1 MNLKPILLA
10 TLLGLSATS
19 ALATDIRTVDSIAA
33 VVGSDI
39 ITSRELSLALSR
51 AQQSTPNI
59 GADQLRQQ
67 VLKQMINQ
75 LLIVQAAKRNNIGTT
90 EVEIDESIAASAEA
104 RKISTE
110 AVYAQAAKD
119 GLSRQAL
126 RKTVANS
133 LITQKVE
140 QQRIMQ
146 SANVSDAEVEAALQ
160 QAQQQ
165 NISLPEGA
173 AIRQYRAQHILIKA
187 DNANAAEAAKTV
199 ARKLHQQ
206 ARGGVDF
213 GTLAGQYSQDG
224 SAANG
229 GDLGWFADGQMV
241 PAFEEAVHQL
251 KPGQIS
257 APVRSQF
264 GWHIIKLNE
273 VRDAGTPEERR
284 RNAVRQ
290 VLVEQKTR
298 QATTEFLKELHE
310 NAHIDIR
317 R

>member
-119 GLSRQAL
+119 GLICQAL
-126 RKTVANS
+126 RKTVVNS

-187 DNANAAEAAKTV
+187 DNANAAGRAKNRRVEIVV
-199 ARKLHQQ
+199 A
-206 ARGGVDF
+206 
-213 GTLAGQYSQDG
+213 
-224 SAANG
+224 NN
-229 GDLGWFADGQMV
+229 
-241 PAFEEAVHQL
+241 P
-251 KPGQIS
+251 
-257 APVRSQF
+257 
-264 GWHIIKLNE
+264 
-273 VRDAGTPEERR
+273 
-284 RNAVRQ
+284 
-290 VLVEQKTR
+290 
-298 QATTEFLKELHE
+298 
-310 NAHIDIR
+310 
-317 R
+317 

>member
-1 MNLKPILLA
+1 
-10 TLLGLSATS
+10 
-19 ALATDIRTVDSIAA
+19 
-33 VVGSDI
+33 
-39 ITSRELSLALSR
+39 
-51 AQQSTPNI
+51 
-59 GADQLRQQ
+59 
-67 VLKQMINQ
+67 MINQ